1 MTQAFVTG
9 RPAVVFN
16 TAGLNPGTLAPYKVD
31 MKDAR
36 NLITAYNTRNDPL
49 SFAQDNKLAI
59 GTTMKMLGLLGGGVG
74 RLIGSG
80 LGTLVQRM
88 PSVEANRIILPS
100 APNTHSI
107 LSVIEA
113 MGQTALP
120 SSRR

>member
-100 APNTHSI
+100 APNAHSI